1 MVLSG
6 EKYFEKRSPDG
17 FYPERSI
24 LKRGVLMVLSGEKHF
39 EKRSPDGFIR
49 KKTGRNLAENVL
61 EERRW
66 LVRK

>member
-24 LKRGVLMVLSGEKHF
+24 LKRGVLMVLSG
-39 EKRSPDGFIR
+39 KRPGETWQ
-49 KKTGRNLAENVL
+49 KMYWRNENG
-61 EERRW
+61 
-66 LVRK
+66 

>member
-1 MVLSG
+1 
-6 EKYFEKRSPDG
+6 
-17 FYPERSI
+17 
-24 LKRGVLMVLSGEKHF
+24 MVLSGEKHF